1 LTAKQQQKIEE
12 NLKFQSEKEAKLAT
26 AKQNLNYLVDYKK
39 REFEKRQEMTE
50 LKRKKIEEER
60 EKAKI
65 EALKKAEIKALEIK
79 KVQELNQM
87 YEER

>member
-1 LTAKQQQKIEE
+1 
-12 NLKFQSEKEAKLAT
+12 
-26 AKQNLNYLVDYKK
+26 
-39 REFEKRQEMTE
+39 MTE